1 MRFSSFVPWNNL
13 KILATQLDD
22 RSIKSC
28 FVGTCPCLVNSVA
41 IIYIYNYIYI
51 YNFSALLCNCF
62 FLTWLRGSRLHK
74 VFESQGRL
82 VSQSRKK
89 DWFPSQE
96 KRLASKQKKMWPRY
110 CDTFRTYHFL
120 YMYKNVADFIF
131 LRLQTLTDTKR
142 LFSCL
147 SKNIDISNRQC
158 LELDTLT
165 AALLHRWCIF
175 SLNKIPCLHDG
186 CGWALLCKR
195 TKISCDTVRSGNWV
209 LHFLRVSHN

>member
-1 MRFSSFVPWNNL
+1 MRFLSFVPWNNL

-41 IIYIYNYIYI
+41 IIYIYN
-51 YNFSALLCNCF
+51 FSALLCNCF

-89 DWFPSQE
+89 ARI
-96 KRLASKQKKMWPRY
+96 KTKKTILWPRY
-110 CDTFRTYHFL
+110 CDTFGTYHFL

-142 LFSCL
+142 LLSCL
-147 SKNIDISNRQC
+147 SK
-158 LELDTLT
+158 
-165 AALLHRWCIF
+165 
-175 SLNKIPCLHDG
+175 K
-186 CGWALLCKR
+186 
-195 TKISCDTVRSGNWV
+195 KISLIVNA
-209 LHFLRVSHN
+209 

>member
-41 IIYIYNYIYI
+41 IIYIYITFLLYYAIV
-51 YNFSALLCNCF
+51 FS
-62 FLTWLRGSRLHK
+62 WLDFVAHAFTKSLRAKG
-74 VFESQGRL
+74 
-82 VSQSRKK
+82 